1 MQWFNQLKISVK
13 LMSGFAVVVLVSALG
28 SGVGFIKMQHVS
40 RDARAMYEQMTS
52 PLGDLGVIAVSFQ
65 QNWIDLRDAVMAS
78 GTDEIQKPINNVMKT
93 RQQIMDHIDRV
104 EQALVSD
111 EDRRIFSELIATR
124 QTYPKLIDQVIA
136 HAKNG
141 EVSEASDIIHGDAFS
156 AAMLRQNLIL
166 QLIQS
171 KVKQSEA
178 IAAHNQKE
186 ASAAMMLMASTIL
199 FSILFAIIISLLV
212 ARKIT
217 SALSEAIQ
225 TASRLSEG
233 DLSIH
238 QTANITS
245 AANDEIGQLQV
256 AMNTMVKSLRNLVSD
271 TVKIASDV
279 ATASQ
284 QLSYTA
290 TQIADST
297 ENAAGQTNNVATASE
312 EIAATSND
320 IAHSCHAAAQS
331 ASIAANTTQ
340 SGFDVVKSTVDGI
353 RCRGEESRKNA
364 DILSSLGQRSDQIG
378 DIVATIEEIAD
389 QTNLL
394 ALNAAIEAA
403 RAGEQGRGFAVVADE
418 VRALA
423 ERTTRATHEI
433 SGMIGAIQHETRS
446 AIVSMEKGVEATLK
460 GAAEA
465 GQLEVSLQQVL
476 DQVNDV
482 TMQINQIATAAEEQT
497 AATSDINS
505 NMGQVT
511 QAVQQTASGADETA
525 RAAAQLDAQAKEL
538 QNLVSRFRL

>member
-1 MQWFNQLKISVK
+1 
-13 LMSGFAVVVLVSALG
+13 MSGFAVVVLVSALG
-28 SGVGFIKMQHVS
+28 SGVGFIKMKQIS
-40 RDARAMYEQMTS
+40 RDAQAMYDQMTS

-78 GTDEIQKPINNVMKT
+78 GTDDVQKHISNVMQT
-93 RQQIMDHIDRV
+93 RKQLMAHVDRV
-104 EQALVSD
+104 QHTLTSD
-111 EDRRIFSELIATR
+111 EDRRIFSDLIATR
-124 QTYPKLIDQVIA
+124 QTYPKLIDQVMD
-136 HAKNG
+136 HAKSG
-141 EVSEASDIIHGDAFS
+141 EVAEASHIIHGEAFQ

-178 IAAHNQKE
+178 IAAQNQKA
-186 ASAAMMLMASTIL
+186 ASTAMVLMAGTIL
-199 FSILFAIIISLLV
+199 FSILFAVIISMVV

-217 SALSEAIQ
+217 GALSGAIS
-225 TASRLSEG
+225 TARRLAEG
-233 DLSIH
+233 DLSVH
-238 QTANITS
+238 QTASLTC
-245 AANDEIGQLQV
+245 AANDEIGQLEV
-256 AMNTMVKSLRNLVSD
+256 AMDNMVHSLRNLVSD

-290 TQIADST
+290 TQIAGST
-297 ENAAGQTNNVATASE
+297 ENAAGQTSNVATASE
-312 EIAATSND
+312 EIADTSND

-353 RCRGEESRKNA
+353 RYRGEESRKNA
-364 DILSSLGQRSDQIG
+364 DILSNLGQRSDQIG

-433 SGMIGAIQHETRS
+433 SGMISAIQNETRS

-460 GAAEA
+460 GASEA